1 MCIEVLESVIAGEAD
16 DMIVRNVTRLSELG
30 CQIDLDDFG
39 TGHSS
44 ISTLRRLPVHRLKI
58 DRSFVAKADFD
69 AEQQKMVATILMMA
83 ERLDLTCLAEG
94 VETLGE
100 QSILAQLGCR
110 YVQGFGIAKPMPFEQ
125 TEDWI
130 VNFQSKHVSTP
141 QIGRKT
147 S

>member
-1 MCIEVLESVIAGEAD
+1 
-16 DMIVRNVTRLSELG
+16 
-30 CQIDLDDFG
+30 
-39 TGHSS
+39 
-44 ISTLRRLPVHRLKI
+44 
-58 DRSFVAKADFD
+58 
-69 AEQQKMVATILMMA
+69 MVATNLMMA
-83 ERLDLTCLAEG
+83 ERLDLTCLTEG

-110 YVQGFGIAKPMPFEQ
+110 YVQGFGIAKPIPLEQ

-130 VNFQSKHVSTP
+130 VNFQFKHVSTP